1 MLDGCLMIFE
11 GSVAYDSKRC
21 QKLTHHEVYMAKS
34 AVPAYLLWLES
45 AMTFDRND
53 HPESIP

>member
-21 QKLTHHEVYMAKS
+21 QKLVRREVYTAEPVVPSFLRWSKS
-34 AVPAYLLWLES
+34 AT
-45 AMTFDRND
+45 TFDRTD
-53 HPESIP
+53 HLESVS